1 MKISNPELNNMNK
14 SIVNISI
21 NKRLLND
28 IKNLIEES
36 KSFVATT
43 VNASMT
49 ILFWK
54 IGERINGDILENKRA
69 EYGKQIVVTLSR
81 QLVQEYGSSFEEKNL
96 RRIIQ
101 FATVFPDEKIVVTLS
116 RYLSWSH
123 FVSLIPLKQP
133 LQREFYAEMCRIEK
147 WGVRTLRQKI
157 DSMLYERTAISK
169 KPDELIK
176 KEIEDLRKKD
186 TLTPDLVFRDP
197 YLLHFLGL
205 NDTYSEKTLEDA
217 KTCRFFRRFVYEF
230 RRSKSVL
237 QSS

>member
-1 MKISNPELNNMNK
+1 MKISNLELNNMNK

-69 EYGKQIVVTLSR
+69 KYGKQIVVTLSR

-96 RRIIQ
+96 RRIISL
-101 FATVFPDEKIVVTLS
+101 TGVFKSIKLT
-116 RYLSWSH
+116 
-123 FVSLIPLKQP
+123 
-133 LQREFYAEMCRIEK
+133 
-147 WGVRTLRQKI
+147 
-157 DSMLYERTAISK
+157 
-169 KPDELIK
+169 IK
-176 KEIEDLRKKD
+176 K
-186 TLTPDLVFRDP
+186 
-197 YLLHFLGL
+197 FL
-205 NDTYSEKTLEDA
+205 
-217 KTCRFFRRFVYEF
+217 
-230 RRSKSVL
+230 
-237 QSS
+237 